1 MSEKKWHV
9 VSALKVTI
17 QLSSSIH
24 MQVLKWMLTEHNY
37 IIIFKTCLLTAN
49 NTSQSLLPVKHLKHI
64 HMCTYY
70 INYVSW
76 YSAKKY

>member
-37 IIIFKTCLLTAN
+37 TIIFKTCLLTAN
-49 NTSQSLLPVKHLKHI
+49 NTSQSLTSKTPQTHTHVQIL
-64 HMCTYY
+64 Y
-70 INYVSW
+70 
-76 YSAKKY
+76 